1 MMAIR
6 LEFPFKLISKD
17 NEKLQNRQ
25 GRYFLS
31 AKYKAFSEKVRLF
44 ALSQYRGKPIEGDI
58 SIHIIAGFGDKRHC
72 DCGNLPKGLLD
83 SLQNILYLNDR
94 QIKKLE
100 CIVLD
105 NEPRDSFIVMIE
117 EIKESPNA

>member
-1 MMAIR
+1 MQIR

-17 NEKLQNRQ
+17 NERIQNRQ

-44 ALSQYRGKPIEGDI
+44 AVSQYRGKPLEGNI
-58 SIHIIAGFGDKRHC
+58 SVHIIAGFKDKRHC
-72 DCGNLPKGLLD
+72 DCGNLPKGIMD
-83 SLQNILYLNDR
+83 DLQGICYLNDR

-100 CIVLD
+100 CIVFET
-105 NEPRDSFIVMIE
+105 EPRDSFIVMIE
-117 EIKESPNA
+117 EC